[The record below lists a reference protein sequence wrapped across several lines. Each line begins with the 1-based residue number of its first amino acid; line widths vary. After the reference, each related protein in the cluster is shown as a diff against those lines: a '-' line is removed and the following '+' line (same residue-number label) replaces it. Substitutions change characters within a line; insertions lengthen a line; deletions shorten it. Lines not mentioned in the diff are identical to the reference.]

1 MNSIINFVLKNKFAV
16 WLMTI
21 IVTVAG
27 LYAGLNMKQE
37 SIPNIN
43 TPVITVSTTY
53 PGATPDE
60 VSDKVTDP
68 IEKSIQNLNGVN
80 VVTSNSFENASSIQ
94 IEYDYNKDMDEAKK
108 EIEDAISNINFPEN
122 AEKPKIARFSINAI
136 PILALSVSGDKES
149 LQDLTQKVENDLIP
163 SLQGL
168 DGVSSVEASGQQI
181 KEVEFSFKQKKLK
194 EYGLDEETVQN
205 MIKGSDVNVPLGLYT
220 FGNKQKSVVVD
231 GNILSVKDLKNMRI
245 PVTPSA
251 SGGAGSAGAGA
262 PSSGSGNAG
271 AQGADQQAGSASQQQ
286 AAAQQQTGAGAAS
299 GQSVEL
305 PTIKLSEIAD
315 IKVVKDAESISR
327 TNGKDSIGLQ
337 IVKGSDA
344 NTVSVAEAVTKE
356 LETFKKDNKGIKV
369 STTYDQAEPIKES
382 VSTMLN
388 KAIIGAIFA
397 IIIIMLFLRDI
408 KSTLISVISIPLS
421 LLIAVLLLNQLDIT
435 LNIMTLGAMT
445 VAIGRVV
452 DDSIVVIENIYRRM
466 ALKDE
471 PLKGKAL
478 VREATKEMFIP
489 IMSSTIVT
497 IAVFLPLALVGGM
510 IGELFIPFA
519 LTIVFALMASL
530 LVAITIVPMM
540 AHSLFKK
547 NLYGKA
553 KKVKEHKPSKLAS
566 GYRRVLNWTLN
577 HKWITSGIAIL
588 MLVGSLFLAPLVGV
602 SFLPQEAEK
611 TAMVTYTPEPGQTRE
626 QAIAET
632 KKAEDYLMKRDHVNT
647 VQYSLGSSNALTA
660 SVGGN
665 SNGALFFVQYDE
677 DTPNFDKEK
686 DRVVK
691 ALQDKTSK
699 GEWKSQDFSSA
710 GASNTVTYYV
720 YGDKASDIEGTV
732 KDVEN
737 ILKDENNL
745 KNVSTSLSEK
755 YDEYTFNAD
764 QEKLAKLGL
773 TASQIAQAIAPQSN
787 ETTLTKVTEDGKELD
802 VKLQTEKDEYKSK
815 KDLENKKIT
824 TPTGQQVRIG
834 DVVKVKDGTTANTVT
849 KRDGKIYA
857 EVSGDMTT
865 DDVSS
870 VTQDVQKKVD
880 KLDLKSGVTIDTGGV
895 SADIEESFTQLGLAM
910 LAAIAIVYLVLVITF
925 GGGLAP
931 FAILFSLPFTI
942 IGALVGLFVAKETIS
957 LNAMIGLLMLIG
969 IVVTNAIVLIDR
981 VIHKEKEGLSTREAL
996 LEAGTTRLR
1005 PILMTAL
1012 ATIGALLPLAL
1023 GFEGGS
1029 QIVSKGLGVTV
1040 IGGLTSST
1048 LLTLVI
1054 VPIVYE
1060 ILSKFR
1066 RKKKYA
1072 EEE

>member
-43 TPVITVSTTY
+43 TPVITISTTY
-53 PGATPDE
+53 LGATPDE

-94 IEYDYNKDMDEAKK
+94 VEYDYNKDMDEAKK

-122 AEKPKIARFSINAI
+122 AEKPKIARFSIDAV

-149 LQDLTQKVENDLIP
+149 LEELTKKVEDDLVP
-163 SLQGL
+163 SLEGL

-231 GNILSVKDLKNMRI
+231 GHILSVKDLKNMRI
-245 PVTPSA
+245 PITPSA
-251 SGGAGSAGAGA
+251 SGSAGSAGAS
-262 PSSGSGNAG
+262 SSGSGNAG
-271 AQGADQQAGSASQQQ
+271 AQGAEQQAGSASQQQ
-286 AAAQQQTGAGAAS
+286 TGGGSAS
-299 GQSVEL
+299 SQSVEL
-305 PTIKLSEIAD
+305 PTIKLSDIAD

-344 NTVSVAEAVTKE
+344 NTVSVAEEVTKE
-356 LETFKKDNKGIKV
+356 LEKFKKDNKGIKV

-397 IIIIMLFLRDI
+397 IIIILLFLRDI

-421 LLIAVLLLNQLDIT
+421 LLIAVLILNQLDIT

-519 LTIVFALMASL
+519 LTIVFALLASL
-530 LVAITIVPMM
+530 LVAITIVPML

-553 KKVKEHKPSKLAS
+553 KKVKEHKPSKLAG

-611 TAMVTYTPEPGQTRE
+611 TAIVTYTPEPGQTRE
-626 QAIAET
+626 QAIDET
-632 KKAEDYLMKRDHVNT
+632 KKAEEYLMKRDHVNT

-665 SNGALFFVQYDE
+665 SNGALFFVQYDD

-686 DRVVK
+686 DRMVK
-691 ALQDKTSK
+691 ALQDKASK
-699 GEWKSQDFSSA
+699 GDWKSQDFSSA

-737 ILKDENNL
+737 ILKDEKNL

-773 TASQIAQAIAPQSN
+773 TASQIAQAIAPQNS

-802 VKLQTEKDEYKSK
+802 VKLQMEKDEYKSK

-824 TPTGQQVRIG
+824 TPTGQEVRIG
-834 DVVKVKDGTTANTVT
+834 DVVDVKDSTTANTVT

-865 DDVSS
+865 DNVTS

-880 KLDLKSGVTIDTGGV
+880 KLDLKTGITIDTGGV
-895 SADIEESFTQLGLAM
+895 SADIQESFTQLGLAM

-942 IGALVGLFVAKETIS
+942 IGALVGLFIAKETIS

-981 VIHKEKEGLSTREAL
+981 VIHKEQEGLSTREAL

>member
-60 VSDKVTDP
+60 VSDKVTNP

-136 PILALSVSGDKES
+136 PILAISVSGDKES
-149 LQDLTQKVENDLIP
+149 LEDLTQKVENDLVP
-163 SLQGL
+163 SIEGL

-251 SGGAGSAGAGA
+251 SGGAGSTGAGA
-262 PSSGSGNAG
+262 PSSGAENPG
-271 AQGADQQAGSASQQQ
+271 AQGEEQQAGNASQQQ
-286 AAAQQQTGAGAAS
+286 TAAQQQPGGGAAS
-299 GQSVEL
+299 AQSVEL
-305 PTIKLSEIAD
+305 PTIKLSDIAD
-315 IKVVKDAESISR
+315 IKVVKEAESISR

-344 NTVSVAEAVTKE
+344 NTVSVAEEVTKE
-356 LETFKKDNKGIKV
+356 LEKFKKDNKGIKV

-519 LTIVFALMASL
+519 LTIVFALLASL

-547 NLYGKA
+547 NLYGTA
-553 KKVKEHKPSKLAS
+553 KKVKEHKPSKLAG

-602 SFLPQEAEK
+602 SFLPQQAEK

-626 QAIAET
+626 QAIDET
-632 KKAEDYLMKRDHVNT
+632 KKAEEYLIKRDHVNT
-647 VQYSLGSSNALTA
+647 VQYSLGSSNPMTA

-665 SNGALFFVQYDE
+665 SNGALFFVQYDD

-686 DRVVK
+686 DKVTK

-720 YGDKASDIEGTV
+720 YGDKVSDIEGTV

-737 ILKDENNL
+737 ILKDEKNL

-773 TASQIAQAIAPQSN
+773 TASQIAQAIAPQNS

-802 VKLQTEKDEYKSK
+802 VKLQTKKDEYKSK

-824 TPTGQQVRIG
+824 TPTGQEVRIG

-865 DDVSS
+865 DNVSS

-880 KLDLKSGVTIDTGGV
+880 KLDVKSGVTIDTGGV
-895 SADIEESFTQLGLAM
+895 SADIQESFTQLGLAM

-931 FAILFSLPFTI
+931 FAILFSLPFTV
-942 IGALVGLFVAKETIS
+942 IGALVGLFIAKETIS

-969 IVVTNAIVLIDR
+969 IVVTNAIVFIDR
-981 VIHKEKEGLSTREAL
+981 VIHKENEGLSTREAL

>member
-68 IEKSIQNLNGVN
+68 IEKSIQNLNGVK

-94 IEYDYNKDMDEAKK
+94 VEYDYNKDMDEAKK
-108 EIEDAISNINFPEN
+108 EIEDAITNINFPEN
-122 AEKPKIARFSINAI
+122 AEKPKIARFSINAV

-149 LQDLTQKVENDLIP
+149 LEELTKKVEGDLVP
-163 SLQGL
+163 SLEGL

-245 PVTPSA
+245 PVTPGA
-251 SGGAGSAGAGA
+251 SGGAGSAGA
-262 PSSGSGNAG
+262 PSNGSGNAG
-271 AQGADQQAGSASQQQ
+271 AQSAEQQAGSASQQQ
-286 AAAQQQTGAGAAS
+286 AAAQQQTGGGSAS
-299 GQSVEL
+299 SQSVEL

-344 NTVSVAEAVTKE
+344 NTVSVAEEVTKE
-356 LETFKKDNKGIKV
+356 LEKFKKDNKGIKV

-397 IIIIMLFLRDI
+397 IIIILLFLRDI

-421 LLIAVLLLNQLDIT
+421 LLIAVLILNQLDIT

-519 LTIVFALMASL
+519 LTIVFALLASL
-530 LVAITIVPMM
+530 VVAITIVPMM

-547 NLYGKA
+547 NLYGQA
-553 KKVKEHKPSKLAS
+553 KKVKEHKPSKLAG

-626 QAIAET
+626 QAIDET
-632 KKAEDYLMKRDHVNT
+632 KKAEEYLIKRDHVNT

-665 SNGALFFVQYDE
+665 SNGALFFIQYDE

-691 ALQDKTSK
+691 ALQDKASK
-699 GEWKSQDFSSA
+699 GEWKSQNFSSA

-737 ILKDENNL
+737 ILKDEKNL

-773 TASQIAQAIAPQSN
+773 TASQIAQAIAPQNS

-834 DVVKVKDGTTANTVT
+834 DVVKVKDGSTANTVT

-865 DDVSS
+865 DNVSS

-895 SADIEESFTQLGLAM
+895 SADIQESFTQLGLAM

-942 IGALVGLFVAKETIS
+942 IGALAGLFIAKETIS

-981 VIHKEKEGLSTREAL
+981 VIHKEQEGLSTREAL
-996 LEAGTTRLR
+996 LEAGTIRLR

-1060 ILSKFR
+1060 TLSKFR
-1066 RKKKYA
+1066 RKKKFA
-1072 EEE
+1072 DEE

>member
-94 IEYDYNKDMDEAKK
+94 IEYDYKKDMDEAKK

-136 PILALSVSGDKES
+136 PILAISVSGDKES
-149 LQDLTQKVENDLIP
+149 LEDLTQKVEDDLVP
-163 SLQGL
+163 SIEGL

-262 PSSGSGNAG
+262 PSSGAENPG
-271 AQGADQQAGSASQQQ
+271 AQGSEQQAGNASQQQ
-286 AAAQQQTGAGAAS
+286 AAAQQQTGGGAAS
-299 GQSVEL
+299 SQSVEL

-344 NTVSVAEAVTKE
+344 NTVSVAEEVTKE
-356 LETFKKDNKGIKV
+356 LEKFKKDNKGIKV

-471 PLKGKAL
+471 PLKGKTL

-547 NLYGKA
+547 NLYGTA
-553 KKVKEHKPSKLAS
+553 KKVKEHKPSKLAG

-602 SFLPQEAEK
+602 SFLPQEVEK

-626 QAIAET
+626 QAIDET
-632 KKAEDYLMKRDHVNT
+632 KKAEEYLIKRDHVNT
-647 VQYSLGSSNALTA
+647 VQYSLGSSNPMTA

-665 SNGALFFVQYDE
+665 SNGALFFVQYDD

-686 DRVVK
+686 DKVTK

-720 YGDKASDIEGTV
+720 YGDKVSDIEGTV

-737 ILKDENNL
+737 ILKDEKNL

-773 TASQIAQAIAPQSN
+773 TASQIAQAIAPQNS

-802 VKLQTEKDEYKSK
+802 VKLQTEKDEYKSI
-815 KDLENKKIT
+815 KDVENKKIT
-824 TPTGQQVRIG
+824 TPTGQEVRIG

-865 DDVSS
+865 DNVSS

-880 KLDLKSGVTIDTGGV
+880 KLDVKSGVTIDTGGV

-942 IGALVGLFVAKETIS
+942 IGALVGLFLAKETIS

-996 LEAGTTRLR
+996 LEAGTIRLR

>member
-94 IEYDYNKDMDEAKK
+94 VEYDYNKDMDEAKK
-108 EIEDAISNINFPEN
+108 EIEDAVNNINFPEN
-122 AEKPKIARFSINAI
+122 AEKPKIARFSINAV

-149 LQDLTQKVENDLIP
+149 LENLTKKVEGDLVP
-163 SLQGL
+163 SLEGL

-251 SGGAGSAGAGA
+251 SSGAGA
-262 PSSGSGNAG
+262 PSSGAENPG
-271 AQGADQQAGSASQQQ
+271 AQGAEQQAGNASQQQ
-286 AAAQQQTGAGAAS
+286 AAAQQQPSGSAAS

-315 IKVVKDAESISR
+315 IKVVKNAESISR

-356 LETFKKDNKGIKV
+356 LEKFKKDNKGIKV

-421 LLIAVLLLNQLDIT
+421 LLIAVLILNQLDIT

-471 PLKGKAL
+471 PLKGKEL
-478 VREATKEMFIP
+478 VKEATKEMFIP

-547 NLYGKA
+547 NLYGTA
-553 KKVKEHKPSKLAS
+553 KKVKEHKPSKLAG

-626 QAIAET
+626 QAIDET
-632 KKAEDYLMKRDHVNT
+632 KKAEEYLIKRDHVNT

-686 DRVVK
+686 DKVVK

-720 YGDKASDIEGTV
+720 YGDKVSDIEGTV

-737 ILKDENNL
+737 ILKDEKNL
-745 KNVSTSLSEK
+745 KNVSKSLSEK

-773 TASQIAQAIAPQSN
+773 TASQIAQAIAPQNS

-802 VKLQTEKDEYKSK
+802 VNLQTEKDEYKSK

-824 TPTGQQVRIG
+824 TPTGQEVRIG
-834 DVVKVKDGTTANTVT
+834 DVVKVRNGTTANTVT

-942 IGALVGLFVAKETIS
+942 IGALVGLFLAKETIS

-996 LEAGTTRLR
+996 LEAGTIRVR

-1040 IGGLTSST
+1040 IGGLASST

-1060 ILSKFR
+1060 VLSKFK
-1066 RKKKYA
+1066 RKKKYV
-1072 EEE
+1072 EED

>member
-94 IEYDYNKDMDEAKK
+94 VEYDYSKDMDEAKK
-108 EIEDAISNINFPEN
+108 EIEDAINNINFPED

-149 LQDLTQKVENDLIP
+149 LQDLTQKVENDLVP

-262 PSSGSGNAG
+262 PSSGSENAG
-271 AQGADQQAGSASQQQ
+271 AQGAEQQAQQQ
-286 AAAQQQTGAGAAS
+286 AAAQQQTGAAS
-299 GQSVEL
+299 SQSVEL

-344 NTVSVAEAVTKE
+344 NTVSVAEEVTKE
-356 LETFKKDNKGIKV
+356 LEKFKKDNKGIKV

-397 IIIIMLFLRDI
+397 IIIILLFLRDI

-421 LLIAVLLLNQLDIT
+421 LLIAVLILNQLDIT

-519 LTIVFALMASL
+519 LTIVFALLASL

-540 AHSLFKK
+540 AHTLFKK
-547 NLYGKA
+547 NLYGTA
-553 KKVKEHKPSKLAS
+553 KKVKEHKPSKLA
-566 GYRRVLNWTLN
+566 GVYRRVLNWTLN

-611 TAMVTYTPEPGQTRE
+611 TAMVTYTPDPGQTRE
-626 QAIAET
+626 QAIDET
-632 KKAEDYLMKRDHVNT
+632 KKAEEYLMKRDHVNT

-691 ALQDKTSK
+691 ALQDKVSK

-737 ILKDENNL
+737 ILKDEKNL
-745 KNVSTSLSEK
+745 KNVSTSLAEK

-773 TASQIAQAIAPQSN
+773 TASQIAQAIAPQNS

-824 TPTGQQVRIG
+824 TPTGQEVRIG

-880 KLDLKSGVTIDTGGV
+880 KLDVKSGVTIDTGGV
-895 SADIEESFTQLGLAM
+895 SADIQESFTQLGLAM
-910 LAAIAIVYLVLVITF
+910 LAAIAIVYLILVITF

-931 FAILFSLPFTI
+931 FAILFSLPFTV
-942 IGALVGLFVAKETIS
+942 IGALAGLFIAKETIS

-981 VIHKEKEGLSTREAL
+981 VIKKEQEGLSTREAL
-996 LEAGTTRLR
+996 LEAGATRLR

-1048 LLTLVI
+1048 LLTLVM

-1060 ILSKFR
+1060 MLSKFR

>member
-94 IEYDYNKDMDEAKK
+94 VEYDYNKDMDEAKK
-108 EIEDAISNINFPEN
+108 EIEDAVNNINFPEN
-122 AEKPKIARFSINAI
+122 AEKPKIARFSINAV

-149 LQDLTQKVENDLIP
+149 LENLTKKVEDDLVP
-163 SLQGL
+163 SLEGL

-251 SGGAGSAGAGA
+251 SSGAGA
-262 PSSGSGNAG
+262 PSSGAENPG
-271 AQGADQQAGSASQQQ
+271 AQGAEQQAGNASQQQ
-286 AAAQQQTGAGAAS
+286 AAAQQQPSGSAAS

-315 IKVVKDAESISR
+315 IKVVKNAESISR

-356 LETFKKDNKGIKV
+356 LEKFKKDNKGIKV

-421 LLIAVLLLNQLDIT
+421 LLIAVLILNQLDIT

-471 PLKGKAL
+471 PLKGKEL
-478 VREATKEMFIP
+478 VKEATKEMFIP

-547 NLYGKA
+547 NLYGTA
-553 KKVKEHKPSKLAS
+553 KKVKEHKPSKLAG

-577 HKWITSGIAIL
+577 HKWITSGIAIF

-626 QAIAET
+626 QAIDET
-632 KKAEDYLMKRDHVNT
+632 KKAEEYLIKRDHVNT

-686 DRVVK
+686 DKVVK

-720 YGDKASDIEGTV
+720 YGDKVSDIEGTV

-737 ILKDENNL
+737 ILKDEKNL

-773 TASQIAQAIAPQSN
+773 TASQIAQAIAPQNS

-802 VKLQTEKDEYKSK
+802 VNLQTEKDEYKSK

-824 TPTGQQVRIG
+824 TPTGQEVRIG
-834 DVVKVKDGTTANTVT
+834 DVVKVRNGTTANTVT

-942 IGALVGLFVAKETIS
+942 IGALVGLFLAKETIS

-996 LEAGTTRLR
+996 LEAGTIRVR

-1040 IGGLTSST
+1040 IGGLASST

-1060 ILSKFR
+1060 VLSKFK
-1066 RKKKYA
+1066 RKKKYV
-1072 EEE
+1072 EED

>member
-68 IEKSIQNLNGVN
+68 IEKSIQNLNGIK

-122 AEKPKIARFSINAI
+122 AEQPKIARFSINAI

-149 LQDLTQKVENDLIP
+149 LEDLTQKVEDDLVP
-163 SLQGL
+163 SLEGL

-220 FGNKQKSVVVD
+220 FGSKQKSVVVD

-245 PVTPSA
+245 PVTSSA
-251 SGGAGSAGAGA
+251 TAGDG
-262 PSSGSGNAG
+262 SSSSSSGNADT
-271 AQGADQQAGSASQQQ
+271 QGAEQQAGSASQQQ
-286 AAAQQQTGAGAAS
+286 TGLGAAS
-299 GQSVEL
+299 SQSVEL

-315 IKVVKDAESISR
+315 IKVVKEAESISR

-344 NTVSVAEAVTKE
+344 NTVSVAEEVTKE
-356 LETFKKDNKGIKV
+356 LEKFKKDNKGIKV

-397 IIIIMLFLRDI
+397 IIIILLFLRDI

-466 ALKDE
+466 ALKNE

-519 LTIVFALMASL
+519 LTIVFALLASL

-553 KKVKEHKPSKLAS
+553 KKVKEHKPSRLAG
-566 GYRRVLNWTLN
+566 GYRRILNWTLN

-626 QAIAET
+626 QAIDET
-632 KKAEDYLMKRDHVNT
+632 KKAEEYLMKRDHVNT

-665 SNGALFFVQYDE
+665 SNGALFFVQYDD

-720 YGDKASDIEGTV
+720 YGDKVSDIEGTV

-737 ILKDENNL
+737 ILKDEKNL

-773 TASQIAQAIAPQSN
+773 TASQIAQAIAPQSS

-824 TPTGQQVRIG
+824 TPTGQEVRIG
-834 DVVKVKDGTTANTVT
+834 DVVEVKDGTTANTVT

-865 DDVSS
+865 DDVSK

-880 KLDLKSGVTIDTGGV
+880 KLDLKSDVTIDTGGV
-895 SADIEESFTQLGLAM
+895 SADIQESFTQLGLAM

-981 VIHKEKEGLSTREAL
+981 VIHKEQEGLSTREAL

>member
-80 VVTSNSFENASSIQ
+80 MVTSNSFENASSIQ
-94 IEYDYNKDMDEAKK
+94 VEYDYNKDMDEAKK
-108 EIEDAISNINFPEN
+108 EIEDAVNNINFPEN
-122 AEKPKIARFSINAI
+122 AEKPKIARFSINAV

-149 LQDLTQKVENDLIP
+149 LENLTKKVEDDLVP
-163 SLQGL
+163 SLEGL

-245 PVTPSA
+245 PVTPGA

-262 PSSGSGNAG
+262 PSNGSGNAG
-271 AQGADQQAGSASQQQ
+271 AQGAEQQAGASQQQ
-286 AAAQQQTGAGAAS
+286 VAQQQTGGGSAS
-299 GQSVEL
+299 SQSVEL

-356 LETFKKDNKGIKV
+356 LEKFKKDNKGIKV

-421 LLIAVLLLNQLDIT
+421 LLIAVLILNQLDIT

-471 PLKGKAL
+471 PLKGKEL
-478 VREATKEMFIP
+478 VKEATKEMFIP

-547 NLYGKA
+547 NLYGTA

-566 GYRRVLNWTLN
+566 GYRRVLNWALN

-626 QAIAET
+626 QAIDET
-632 KKAEDYLMKRDHVNT
+632 KKAEEYLIKRDHVNT

-691 ALQDKTSK
+691 ALQDKVSK

-732 KDVEN
+732 KEVEN
-737 ILKDENNL
+737 ILKDEKNL

-773 TASQIAQAIAPQSN
+773 TASQIAQAIAPQNS

-802 VKLQTEKDEYKSK
+802 VNLQTEKDEYKSK

-824 TPTGQQVRIG
+824 TPTGQEVRIG
-834 DVVKVKDGTTANTVT
+834 DVVKVKDGSTANTVT

-942 IGALVGLFVAKETIS
+942 IGALVGLFLAKETIS

-996 LEAGTTRLR
+996 LEAGTIRVR

-1040 IGGLTSST
+1040 IGGLASST

-1060 ILSKFR
+1060 VLSKFK
-1066 RKKKYA
+1066 RKKKYV
-1072 EEE
+1072 EED

>member
-94 IEYDYNKDMDEAKK
+94 VEYDYNKDMDEAKK
-108 EIEDAISNINFPEN
+108 EIEDAVNNINFPEN
-122 AEKPKIARFSINAI
+122 AEKPKIARFSINAV

-149 LQDLTQKVENDLIP
+149 LENLTKKVEGDLVP
-163 SLQGL
+163 SLEGL

-251 SGGAGSAGAGA
+251 SSGAGA
-262 PSSGSGNAG
+262 PSSGAENPG
-271 AQGADQQAGSASQQQ
+271 AQGAEQQAGNASQQQ
-286 AAAQQQTGAGAAS
+286 AAAQQQPSGSAAS

-315 IKVVKDAESISR
+315 IKVVKNAESISR

-356 LETFKKDNKGIKV
+356 LEKFKKDNKGIKV

-421 LLIAVLLLNQLDIT
+421 LLIAVLILNQLDIT

-471 PLKGKAL
+471 PLKGKEL
-478 VREATKEMFIP
+478 VKEATKEMFIP

-547 NLYGKA
+547 NLYGTA

-566 GYRRVLNWTLN
+566 GYRRVLNWALN

-626 QAIAET
+626 QAIDET
-632 KKAEDYLMKRDHVNT
+632 KKAEEYLIKRDHVNT

-691 ALQDKTSK
+691 ALQDKVSK

-732 KDVEN
+732 KEVEN
-737 ILKDENNL
+737 ILKDEKNL

-755 YDEYTFNAD
+755 YDEYTFNED

-773 TASQIAQAIAPQSN
+773 TASQIAQAIAPQNS

-802 VKLQTEKDEYKSK
+802 VNLQTEKDEYKSK

-824 TPTGQQVRIG
+824 TPTGQEVRIG
-834 DVVKVKDGTTANTVT
+834 DVVKVKDGSTANTVT

-942 IGALVGLFVAKETIS
+942 IGALVGLFLAKETIS

-996 LEAGTTRLR
+996 LEAGTIRVR

-1040 IGGLTSST
+1040 IGGLASST

-1060 ILSKFR
+1060 VLSKFK
-1066 RKKKYA
+1066 RKKKYV
-1072 EEE
+1072 EED

>member
-94 IEYDYNKDMDEAKK
+94 VEYDYNKDMDEAKK
-108 EIEDAISNINFPEN
+108 EIEDAVNNINFPEN
-122 AEKPKIARFSINAI
+122 AEKPKIARFSINAV

-149 LQDLTQKVENDLIP
+149 LENLTKKVEGDLVP
-163 SLQGL
+163 SLEGL

-251 SGGAGSAGAGA
+251 SSGAGA
-262 PSSGSGNAG
+262 PSSGAENPG
-271 AQGADQQAGSASQQQ
+271 AQGAEQQAGNASQQQ
-286 AAAQQQTGAGAAS
+286 AAAQQKPSGSAAS
-299 GQSVEL
+299 DQSVEL

-315 IKVVKDAESISR
+315 IKVVKNAESISR

-356 LETFKKDNKGIKV
+356 LEKFKKDNKGIKV

-421 LLIAVLLLNQLDIT
+421 LLIAVLILNQLDIT

-471 PLKGKAL
+471 PLKGKEL
-478 VREATKEMFIP
+478 VKEATKEMFIP

-547 NLYGKA
+547 NLYGTA
-553 KKVKEHKPSKLAS
+553 KKVKEHKPSKLAG

-626 QAIAET
+626 QAIDET
-632 KKAEDYLMKRDHVNT
+632 KKAEEYLIKRDHVNT

-686 DRVVK
+686 DKVVK

-720 YGDKASDIEGTV
+720 YGDKVSDIEGTV

-737 ILKDENNL
+737 ILKDEKNL

-773 TASQIAQAIAPQSN
+773 TASQIAQAIAPQNS

-802 VKLQTEKDEYKSK
+802 VNLQTEKDEYKSK

-824 TPTGQQVRIG
+824 TPTGQEVRIG
-834 DVVKVKDGTTANTVT
+834 DVVKVRNGTTANTVT

-942 IGALVGLFVAKETIS
+942 IGALVGLFLAKETIS

-996 LEAGTTRLR
+996 LEAGTIRVR

-1040 IGGLTSST
+1040 IGGLASST

-1060 ILSKFR
+1060 VLSKFK
-1066 RKKKYA
+1066 RKKKYV
-1072 EEE
+1072 EED

>member
-27 LYAGLNMKQE
+27 LYAGLSMKQE

-108 EIEDAISNINFPEN
+108 EIEDAISNIDFPEN

-149 LQDLTQKVENDLIP
+149 LQDLTQKVENDLVP

-168 DGVSSVEASGQQI
+168 DGVSSVETSGQQI

-251 SGGAGSAGAGA
+251 GGGAGSAGAGA
-262 PSSGSGNAG
+262 PSSSAG
-271 AQGADQQAGSASQQQ
+271 AQGAEQQAGSASQQQ
-286 AAAQQQTGAGAAS
+286 AAAEQQTGAAS
-299 GQSVEL
+299 SQSVEL

-337 IVKGSDA
+337 IVKGSEA
-344 NTVSVAEAVTKE
+344 NTVSVAEEVTKE
-356 LETFKKDNKGIKV
+356 LEKFKKDNKGIKV

-519 LTIVFALMASL
+519 LTIVFALLASL

-540 AHSLFKK
+540 AHTLFKK
-547 NLYGKA
+547 NLYGTA
-553 KKVKEHKPSKLAS
+553 KKVKEHKPSKLAG

-626 QAIAET
+626 QAIDET
-632 KKAEDYLMKRDHVNT
+632 KKAEEYLMKRDHVKT
-647 VQYSLGSSNALTA
+647 VQYSLGSSNAMTA

-665 SNGALFFVQYDE
+665 SNGALFFVQYDD

-691 ALQDKTSK
+691 ALQDKASK
-699 GEWKSQDFSSA
+699 GEWKSQNFSSA
-710 GASNTVTYYV
+710 GANNTVTYYV

-737 ILKDENNL
+737 ILKDEKNL

-773 TASQIAQAIAPQSN
+773 TASQIAQAIAPQNS

-824 TPTGQQVRIG
+824 TPTGQEVRIG

-865 DDVSS
+865 DNVSS

-942 IGALVGLFVAKETIS
+942 IGALLGLFIAKETIS

-1040 IGGLTSST
+1040 IGGITSST

-1060 ILSKFR
+1060 MLSKFR

>member
-94 IEYDYNKDMDEAKK
+94 VEYDYNKDMDEAKK
-108 EIEDAISNINFPEN
+108 EIEDAVNNINFPEN
-122 AEKPKIARFSINAI
+122 AEKPKIARFSINAV

-149 LQDLTQKVENDLIP
+149 LENLTKKVEDDLVP
-163 SLQGL
+163 SLEGL

-245 PVTPSA
+245 PVTPGA

-262 PSSGSGNAG
+262 PSNGSGNAG
-271 AQGADQQAGSASQQQ
+271 AQGAEQQAGASQQQ
-286 AAAQQQTGAGAAS
+286 AVAQQQTGGGSAS
-299 GQSVEL
+299 SQSVEL
-305 PTIKLSEIAD
+305 PTIKLSEITD

-356 LETFKKDNKGIKV
+356 LEKFKKDNKGIKV

-421 LLIAVLLLNQLDIT
+421 LLIAVLILNQLDIT

-471 PLKGKAL
+471 PLKGKEL
-478 VREATKEMFIP
+478 VKEATKEMFIP

-547 NLYGKA
+547 NLYGTA

-566 GYRRVLNWTLN
+566 GYRRVLNWALN

-626 QAIAET
+626 QAIDET
-632 KKAEDYLMKRDHVNT
+632 KKAEEYLIKRDHVNT

-691 ALQDKTSK
+691 ALQDKVSK

-732 KDVEN
+732 KEVEN
-737 ILKDENNL
+737 ILKDEKNL

-773 TASQIAQAIAPQSN
+773 TASQIAQAIAPQNS

-802 VKLQTEKDEYKSK
+802 VNLQTEKDEYKSK

-824 TPTGQQVRIG
+824 TPTGQEVRIG
-834 DVVKVKDGTTANTVT
+834 DVVKVKDGSTANTVT

-942 IGALVGLFVAKETIS
+942 IGALVGLFLAKETIS

-996 LEAGTTRLR
+996 LEAGTIRVR

-1040 IGGLTSST
+1040 IGGLASST

-1060 ILSKFR
+1060 VLSKFK
-1066 RKKKYA
+1066 RKKKYV
-1072 EEE
+1072 EED

>member
-136 PILALSVSGDKES
+136 PILAHNETKKKES

-286 AAAQQQTGAGAAS
+286 AAAAQQQTGAAS

-344 NTVSVAEAVTKE
+344 NTVSVAEALTKE
-356 LETFKKDNKGIKV
+356 IETFKKDNKGIKV

-452 DDSIVVIENIYRRM
+452 D
-466 ALKDE
+466 
-471 PLKGKAL
+471 
-478 VREATKEMFIP
+478 
-489 IMSSTIVT
+489 
-497 IAVFLPLALVGGM
+497 
-510 IGELFIPFA
+510 
-519 LTIVFALMASL
+519 
-530 LVAITIVPMM
+530 
-540 AHSLFKK
+540 
-547 NLYGKA
+547 
-553 KKVKEHKPSKLAS
+553 
-566 GYRRVLNWTLN
+566 
-577 HKWITSGIAIL
+577 
-588 MLVGSLFLAPLVGV
+588 
-602 SFLPQEAEK
+602 
-611 TAMVTYTPEPGQTRE
+611 
-626 QAIAET
+626 
-632 KKAEDYLMKRDHVNT
+632 
-647 VQYSLGSSNALTA
+647 
-660 SVGGN
+660 
-665 SNGALFFVQYDE
+665 
-677 DTPNFDKEK
+677 
-686 DRVVK
+686 
-691 ALQDKTSK
+691 
-699 GEWKSQDFSSA
+699 
-710 GASNTVTYYV
+710 
-720 YGDKASDIEGTV
+720 
-732 KDVEN
+732 
-737 ILKDENNL
+737 
-745 KNVSTSLSEK
+745 
-755 YDEYTFNAD
+755 
-764 QEKLAKLGL
+764 
-773 TASQIAQAIAPQSN
+773 
-787 ETTLTKVTEDGKELD
+787 
-802 VKLQTEKDEYKSK
+802 
-815 KDLENKKIT
+815 
-824 TPTGQQVRIG
+824 
-834 DVVKVKDGTTANTVT
+834 
-849 KRDGKIYA
+849 
-857 EVSGDMTT
+857 
-865 DDVSS
+865 
-870 VTQDVQKKVD
+870 
-880 KLDLKSGVTIDTGGV
+880 
-895 SADIEESFTQLGLAM
+895 ES
-910 LAAIAIVYLVLVITF
+910 
-925 GGGLAP
+925 
-931 FAILFSLPFTI
+931 
-942 IGALVGLFVAKETIS
+942 
-957 LNAMIGLLMLIG
+957 
-969 IVVTNAIVLIDR
+969 
-981 VIHKEKEGLSTREAL
+981 
-996 LEAGTTRLR
+996 
-1005 PILMTAL
+1005 
-1012 ATIGALLPLAL
+1012 
-1023 GFEGGS
+1023 
-1029 QIVSKGLGVTV
+1029 
-1040 IGGLTSST
+1040 
-1048 LLTLVI
+1048 
-1054 VPIVYE
+1054 
-1060 ILSKFR
+1060 
-1066 RKKKYA
+1066 
-1072 EEE
+1072 

>member
-94 IEYDYNKDMDEAKK
+94 VEYDYNKDMDEAKK
-108 EIEDAISNINFPEN
+108 EIEDAVNNINFPEN
-122 AEKPKIARFSINAI
+122 AEKPKIARFSINAV

-149 LQDLTQKVENDLIP
+149 LENLTKKVEDDLVP
-163 SLQGL
+163 SLEGL

-245 PVTPSA
+245 PVIPGA

-262 PSSGSGNAG
+262 PSNGSGNAG
-271 AQGADQQAGSASQQQ
+271 AQGAEQQAGASQQQ
-286 AAAQQQTGAGAAS
+286 AVAQQQTGGGSAS
-299 GQSVEL
+299 SQSVEL

-356 LETFKKDNKGIKV
+356 LEKFKKDNKGIKV

-421 LLIAVLLLNQLDIT
+421 LLIAVLILNQLDIT

-471 PLKGKAL
+471 PLKGKEL
-478 VREATKEMFIP
+478 VKEATKEMFIP

-547 NLYGKA
+547 NLYGTA

-566 GYRRVLNWTLN
+566 GYRRVLNWALN

-626 QAIAET
+626 QAIDET
-632 KKAEDYLMKRDHVNT
+632 KKAEEYLIKRDHVNT

-691 ALQDKTSK
+691 ALQDKVSK

-732 KDVEN
+732 KEVEN
-737 ILKDENNL
+737 ILKDEKNL

-773 TASQIAQAIAPQSN
+773 TASQIAQAIAPQNS

-802 VKLQTEKDEYKSK
+802 VNLQTEKDEYKSK

-824 TPTGQQVRIG
+824 TPTGQEVRIG
-834 DVVKVKDGTTANTVT
+834 DVVKVKDGSTANTVT

-942 IGALVGLFVAKETIS
+942 IGALVGLFLAKETIS

-996 LEAGTTRLR
+996 LEAGTIRVR

-1040 IGGLTSST
+1040 IGGLASST

-1060 ILSKFR
+1060 VLSKFK
-1066 RKKKYA
+1066 RKKKYV
-1072 EEE
+1072 EED

>member
-1 MNSIINFVLKNKFAV
+1 
-16 WLMTI
+16 
-21 IVTVAG
+21 
-27 LYAGLNMKQE
+27 
-37 SIPNIN
+37 
-43 TPVITVSTTY
+43 
-53 PGATPDE
+53 
-60 VSDKVTDP
+60 
-68 IEKSIQNLNGVN
+68 
-80 VVTSNSFENASSIQ
+80 
-94 IEYDYNKDMDEAKK
+94 
-108 EIEDAISNINFPEN
+108 
-122 AEKPKIARFSINAI
+122 
-136 PILALSVSGDKES
+136 
-149 LQDLTQKVENDLIP
+149 
-163 SLQGL
+163 
-168 DGVSSVEASGQQI
+168 
-181 KEVEFSFKQKKLK
+181 
-194 EYGLDEETVQN
+194 
-205 MIKGSDVNVPLGLYT
+205 
-220 FGNKQKSVVVD
+220 
-231 GNILSVKDLKNMRI
+231 
-245 PVTPSA
+245 
-251 SGGAGSAGAGA
+251 
-262 PSSGSGNAG
+262 
-271 AQGADQQAGSASQQQ
+271 
-286 AAAQQQTGAGAAS
+286 
-299 GQSVEL
+299 
-305 PTIKLSEIAD
+305 
-315 IKVVKDAESISR
+315 
-327 TNGKDSIGLQ
+327 
-337 IVKGSDA
+337 
-344 NTVSVAEAVTKE
+344 
-356 LETFKKDNKGIKV
+356 
-369 STTYDQAEPIKES
+369 
-382 VSTMLN
+382 
-388 KAIIGAIFA
+388 
-397 IIIIMLFLRDI
+397 
-408 KSTLISVISIPLS
+408 
-421 LLIAVLLLNQLDIT
+421 
-435 LNIMTLGAMT
+435 
-445 VAIGRVV
+445 
-452 DDSIVVIENIYRRM
+452 
-466 ALKDE
+466 
-471 PLKGKAL
+471 
-478 VREATKEMFIP
+478 
-489 IMSSTIVT
+489 
-497 IAVFLPLALVGGM
+497 
-510 IGELFIPFA
+510 
-519 LTIVFALMASL
+519 
-530 LVAITIVPMM
+530 
-540 AHSLFKK
+540 
-547 NLYGKA
+547 
-553 KKVKEHKPSKLAS
+553 
-566 GYRRVLNWTLN
+566 
-577 HKWITSGIAIL
+577 

-602 SFLPQEAEK
+602 SFLPQQAEK

-626 QAIAET
+626 QAIDET
-632 KKAEDYLMKRDHVNT
+632 KKAEEYLIKRDHVNT
-647 VQYSLGSSNALTA
+647 VQYSLGSSNPMTA

-665 SNGALFFVQYDE
+665 SNGALFFVQYDD

-686 DRVVK
+686 DKVTK

-720 YGDKASDIEGTV
+720 YGDKVSDIEGTV

-737 ILKDENNL
+737 ILKDEKNL

-773 TASQIAQAIAPQSN
+773 TASQIAQAIAPQNS

-824 TPTGQQVRIG
+824 TPTGQEVRIG

-865 DDVSS
+865 DNVSS

-880 KLDLKSGVTIDTGGV
+880 KLDVKSGVTIDTGGV

-931 FAILFSLPFTI
+931 FAILFSLPFTV
-942 IGALVGLFVAKETIS
+942 IGALVGLFIAKETIS

-969 IVVTNAIVLIDR
+969 IVVTNAIVFIDR
-981 VIHKEKEGLSTREAL
+981 VIHKENEGLSTREAL

>member
-68 IEKSIQNLNGVN
+68 IEKSIQNLNGVS

-94 IEYDYNKDMDEAKK
+94 IEYDYSKDMDEAKK
-108 EIEDAISNINFPEN
+108 EIEDAISNIDFPEN

-149 LQDLTQKVENDLIP
+149 LQDLTQKVENDLVP

-181 KEVEFSFKQKKLK
+181 KEVEFSFKEKKLK

-251 SGGAGSAGAGA
+251 GGGAGSAGAGA
-262 PSSGSGNAG
+262 PSSSAG
-271 AQGADQQAGSASQQQ
+271 AQGAEQQAGSASQQQ
-286 AAAQQQTGAGAAS
+286 AAAQQQTGAAS
-299 GQSVEL
+299 SQSVEL

-315 IKVVKDAESISR
+315 IKVVKEAESISR

-344 NTVSVAEAVTKE
+344 NTVSVAEEVTKE
-356 LETFKKDNKGIKV
+356 LEKFKKDNKGIKV

-397 IIIIMLFLRDI
+397 IIIILLFLRDI

-519 LTIVFALMASL
+519 LTIVFALLASL

-540 AHSLFKK
+540 AHTLFKK
-547 NLYGKA
+547 NLYGTA
-553 KKVKEHKPSKLAS
+553 KKVKEHKPSKLAG

-626 QAIAET
+626 QAIDET
-632 KKAEDYLMKRDHVNT
+632 KKAEEYLMKRDHVNT
-647 VQYSLGSSNALTA
+647 VQYSLGSSNAMTA

-691 ALQDKTSK
+691 ALQDKASK

-710 GASNTVTYYV
+710 GARNTVTYYV

-737 ILKDENNL
+737 ILKDEKNL

-773 TASQIAQAIAPQSN
+773 TASQIAQAIAPQNS

-824 TPTGQQVRIG
+824 TPTGQEVRIG

-895 SADIEESFTQLGLAM
+895 SADIQESFTQLGLAM

-931 FAILFSLPFTI
+931 FAILFSLPFTV
-942 IGALVGLFVAKETIS
+942 IGALAGLFIAKETIS

-981 VIHKEKEGLSTREAL
+981 VIHKEQEGLSTREAL

-1060 ILSKFR
+1060 MLSKFR

>member
-27 LYAGLNMKQE
+27 LYAGLSMKQE

-108 EIEDAISNINFPEN
+108 EIEDAISNIDFPEN

-149 LQDLTQKVENDLIP
+149 LQDLTQKVENDLVP

-168 DGVSSVEASGQQI
+168 DGVSSVETSGQQI

-194 EYGLDEETVQN
+194 EYGLDEDTVQN

-251 SGGAGSAGAGA
+251 GGGAGSAGAGA
-262 PSSGSGNAG
+262 PSSSAG
-271 AQGADQQAGSASQQQ
+271 AQGAEQQAGSASQQQ
-286 AAAQQQTGAGAAS
+286 AAAQQQTGAAS
-299 GQSVEL
+299 SQFVEL

-337 IVKGSDA
+337 IVKGSEA
-344 NTVSVAEAVTKE
+344 NTVSVAEEVTKE
-356 LETFKKDNKGIKV
+356 LEKFKKDNKGIKV

-519 LTIVFALMASL
+519 LTIVFALLASL

-540 AHSLFKK
+540 AHTLFKK
-547 NLYGKA
+547 NLYGTA
-553 KKVKEHKPSKLAS
+553 KKVKEHKPSKLAG

-626 QAIAET
+626 QAIDET
-632 KKAEDYLMKRDHVNT
+632 KKAEEYLMKRDHVKT
-647 VQYSLGSSNALTA
+647 VQYSLGSSNAMTA

-665 SNGALFFVQYDE
+665 SNGALFFVKYDE
-677 DTPNFDKEK
+677 NTPNFDKEK

-691 ALQDKTSK
+691 ALQDKASK
-699 GEWKSQDFSSA
+699 GEWKSQNFSSA
-710 GASNTVTYYV
+710 GANNTVTYYV

-737 ILKDENNL
+737 ILKDEKNL

-773 TASQIAQAIAPQSN
+773 TASQIAQAIAPQNS

-824 TPTGQQVRIG
+824 TPTGQEVRIG

-865 DDVSS
+865 DNVSS

-942 IGALVGLFVAKETIS
+942 IGALLGLFIAKETIS

-1040 IGGLTSST
+1040 IGGITSST

-1060 ILSKFR
+1060 MLSKFR

>member
-94 IEYDYNKDMDEAKK
+94 VEYDYNKDMDEAKK
-108 EIEDAISNINFPEN
+108 EIEDAVNNINFPEN
-122 AEKPKIARFSINAI
+122 AEKPKIARFSINAV

-149 LQDLTQKVENDLIP
+149 LENLTKKVEDDLVP
-163 SLQGL
+163 SLEGL

-245 PVTPSA
+245 PVTPGA

-262 PSSGSGNAG
+262 PSNGSGNAG
-271 AQGADQQAGSASQQQ
+271 AQGAEQQAGASQQQ
-286 AAAQQQTGAGAAS
+286 VAQQQTGGGSAS
-299 GQSVEL
+299 SQSVEL

-356 LETFKKDNKGIKV
+356 LEKFKKDNKGIKV

-421 LLIAVLLLNQLDIT
+421 LLIAVLILNQLDIT

-471 PLKGKAL
+471 PLKGKEL
-478 VREATKEMFIP
+478 VKEATKEMFIP

-547 NLYGKA
+547 NLYGTA

-566 GYRRVLNWTLN
+566 GYRRVLNWALN

-626 QAIAET
+626 QAIDET
-632 KKAEDYLMKRDHVNT
+632 KKAEEYLIKRDHVNT

-691 ALQDKTSK
+691 ALQDKVSK

-732 KDVEN
+732 KEVEN
-737 ILKDENNL
+737 ILKDEKNL

-773 TASQIAQAIAPQSN
+773 TASQIAQAIAPQNS

-802 VKLQTEKDEYKSK
+802 VNLQTEKDEYKSK

-824 TPTGQQVRIG
+824 TPTGQEVRIG
-834 DVVKVKDGTTANTVT
+834 DVVKVKDGSTANTVT

-942 IGALVGLFVAKETIS
+942 IGALVGLFLAKETIS

-996 LEAGTTRLR
+996 LEAGTIRVR

-1040 IGGLTSST
+1040 IGGLASST

-1060 ILSKFR
+1060 VLSKFK
-1066 RKKKYA
+1066 RKKKYV
-1072 EEE
+1072 EED

>member
-94 IEYDYNKDMDEAKK
+94 VEYDYNKDMDEAKK
-108 EIEDAISNINFPEN
+108 EIEDAVNNINFPEN
-122 AEKPKIARFSINAI
+122 AEKPKIARFSINAV

-149 LQDLTQKVENDLIP
+149 LENLTKKVEGDLVP
-163 SLQGL
+163 SLEGL

-251 SGGAGSAGAGA
+251 SSGAGA
-262 PSSGSGNAG
+262 PSSGAENPG
-271 AQGADQQAGSASQQQ
+271 AQGAEQQAGNASQQQ
-286 AAAQQQTGAGAAS
+286 AAAQQQPSGSVAS

-315 IKVVKDAESISR
+315 IKVVKNAESISR

-356 LETFKKDNKGIKV
+356 LEKFKKDNKGIKV

-421 LLIAVLLLNQLDIT
+421 LLIAVLILNQLDIT

-471 PLKGKAL
+471 PLKGKEL
-478 VREATKEMFIP
+478 VKEATKEMFIP

-547 NLYGKA
+547 NLYGTA
-553 KKVKEHKPSKLAS
+553 KKVKEHKPSKLAG

-626 QAIAET
+626 QAIDET
-632 KKAEDYLMKRDHVNT
+632 KKAEEYLIKRDHVNT

-686 DRVVK
+686 DKVVK

-720 YGDKASDIEGTV
+720 YGDKVSDIEGTV

-737 ILKDENNL
+737 ILKDEKNL

-773 TASQIAQAIAPQSN
+773 TASQIAQAIAPQNS

-802 VKLQTEKDEYKSK
+802 VNLQTEKDEYKSK

-824 TPTGQQVRIG
+824 TPTGQEVRIG
-834 DVVKVKDGTTANTVT
+834 DVVKVRNGTTANTVT

-942 IGALVGLFVAKETIS
+942 IGALVGLFLAKETIS

-996 LEAGTTRLR
+996 LEAGTIRVR

-1040 IGGLTSST
+1040 IGGLASST

-1060 ILSKFR
+1060 VLSKFK
-1066 RKKKYA
+1066 RKKKYV
-1072 EEE
+1072 EED

>member
-68 IEKSIQNLNGVN
+68 IEKSIQNLNGVS

-94 IEYDYNKDMDEAKK
+94 IEYDYSKDMDEAKK
-108 EIEDAISNINFPEN
+108 EIEDAISNIDFPEN

-149 LQDLTQKVENDLIP
+149 LQDLTQKVENDLVP

-181 KEVEFSFKQKKLK
+181 KEVEFSFKEKKLK

-251 SGGAGSAGAGA
+251 GGGAGSDGAGA
-262 PSSGSGNAG
+262 PSSSAG
-271 AQGADQQAGSASQQQ
+271 AQGAEQQAGSASQQQ
-286 AAAQQQTGAGAAS
+286 AAAQQQTGAAS
-299 GQSVEL
+299 SQSVEL

-315 IKVVKDAESISR
+315 IKVVKEAESISR

-344 NTVSVAEAVTKE
+344 NTVSVAEEVTKE
-356 LETFKKDNKGIKV
+356 LEKFKKDNKGIKV

-397 IIIIMLFLRDI
+397 IIIILLFLRDI

-519 LTIVFALMASL
+519 LTIVFALLASL

-540 AHSLFKK
+540 AHTLFKK
-547 NLYGKA
+547 NLYGTA
-553 KKVKEHKPSKLAS
+553 KKVKEHKPSKLAG

-626 QAIAET
+626 QAIDET
-632 KKAEDYLMKRDHVNT
+632 KKAEEYLMKRDHVNT
-647 VQYSLGSSNALTA
+647 VQYSLGSSNAMTA

-691 ALQDKTSK
+691 ALQDKASK

-737 ILKDENNL
+737 ILKDEKNL

-773 TASQIAQAIAPQSN
+773 TASQIAQAIAPQNS

-824 TPTGQQVRIG
+824 TPTGQEVRIG

-895 SADIEESFTQLGLAM
+895 SADIQESFTQLGLAM

-931 FAILFSLPFTI
+931 FAILFSLPFTV
-942 IGALVGLFVAKETIS
+942 IGALAGLFIAKETIS

-981 VIHKEKEGLSTREAL
+981 VIHKEQEGLSTREAL

-1060 ILSKFR
+1060 MLSKFR

>member
-68 IEKSIQNLNGVN
+68 IEKSIQNLNGVS

-94 IEYDYNKDMDEAKK
+94 IEYDYSKDMDEAKK
-108 EIEDAISNINFPEN
+108 EIEDAISNIDFPEN

-149 LQDLTQKVENDLIP
+149 LQDLTQKVENDLVP

-181 KEVEFSFKQKKLK
+181 KEVEFSFKEKKLK

-251 SGGAGSAGAGA
+251 GGGAGSAGAGS
-262 PSSGSGNAG
+262 PSSSAG
-271 AQGADQQAGSASQQQ
+271 AQGVEQQAGSASQQQ
-286 AAAQQQTGAGAAS
+286 AAAQQQTGAAS
-299 GQSVEL
+299 SQSVEL

-315 IKVVKDAESISR
+315 IKVVKEAESISR

-344 NTVSVAEAVTKE
+344 NTVSVAEEVTKE
-356 LETFKKDNKGIKV
+356 LEKFKKDNKGIKV

-397 IIIIMLFLRDI
+397 IIIILLFLRDI

-519 LTIVFALMASL
+519 LTIVFALLASL

-540 AHSLFKK
+540 AHTLFKK
-547 NLYGKA
+547 NLYGTA
-553 KKVKEHKPSKLAS
+553 KKVKEHKPSKLAG

-626 QAIAET
+626 QAIDET
-632 KKAEDYLMKRDHVNT
+632 KKAEEYLMKRDHVNT
-647 VQYSLGSSNALTA
+647 VQYSLGSSNAMTA

-691 ALQDKTSK
+691 ALQDKASK

-737 ILKDENNL
+737 ILKDEKNL

-773 TASQIAQAIAPQSN
+773 TASQIAQAIAPQNS

-824 TPTGQQVRIG
+824 TPTGQEVRIG

-895 SADIEESFTQLGLAM
+895 SADIQESFTQLGLAM

-931 FAILFSLPFTI
+931 FAILFSLPFTV
-942 IGALVGLFVAKETIS
+942 IGALAGLFIAKETIS

-981 VIHKEKEGLSTREAL
+981 VIHKEQEGLSTREAL
-996 LEAGTTRLR
+996 LEAGATRLR

-1060 ILSKFR
+1060 MLSKFK

>member
-27 LYAGLNMKQE
+27 LYAGLSMKQE

-108 EIEDAISNINFPEN
+108 EIEDAISNIDFPEN

-149 LQDLTQKVENDLIP
+149 LQDLTQKVENDLVP

-168 DGVSSVEASGQQI
+168 DGVSSVETSGQQI

-251 SGGAGSAGAGA
+251 GGGAGSAGAGA
-262 PSSGSGNAG
+262 PSSSAG
-271 AQGADQQAGSASQQQ
+271 AQGAEQQAGSASQQQ
-286 AAAQQQTGAGAAS
+286 AAAQQQTGAAS
-299 GQSVEL
+299 SQSVEL

-315 IKVVKDAESISR
+315 IKVVKEAESISR

-337 IVKGSDA
+337 IVKGSEA
-344 NTVSVAEAVTKE
+344 NTVSVAEEVTKE
-356 LETFKKDNKGIKV
+356 LEKFKKDNKGIKV

-519 LTIVFALMASL
+519 LTIVFALLASL

-540 AHSLFKK
+540 AHTLFKK
-547 NLYGKA
+547 NLYGTA
-553 KKVKEHKPSKLAS
+553 KKVKEHKPSKLAG

-626 QAIAET
+626 QAIDET
-632 KKAEDYLMKRDHVNT
+632 KKAEEYLMKRDHVKT
-647 VQYSLGSSNALTA
+647 VQYSLGSSNAMTA

-665 SNGALFFVQYDE
+665 SNGALFFVQYDD

-691 ALQDKTSK
+691 ALQDKASK
-699 GEWKSQDFSSA
+699 GEWKSQNFSSA
-710 GASNTVTYYV
+710 GANNTVTYYV

-737 ILKDENNL
+737 ILKDEKNL

-773 TASQIAQAIAPQSN
+773 TASQIAQAIAPQNS

-824 TPTGQQVRIG
+824 TPTGQEVRIG

-865 DDVSS
+865 DNVSS

-942 IGALVGLFVAKETIS
+942 IGALLGLFIAKETIS

-1040 IGGLTSST
+1040 IGGITSST

-1060 ILSKFR
+1060 MLSKFR

>member
-94 IEYDYNKDMDEAKK
+94 VEYDYNKDMDEAKK
-108 EIEDAISNINFPEN
+108 EIEDAVNNINFPEN
-122 AEKPKIARFSINAI
+122 AEKPKIARFSINAV

-149 LQDLTQKVENDLIP
+149 LENLTKKVEDDLVP
-163 SLQGL
+163 SLEGL

-181 KEVEFSFKQKKLK
+181 KEVEFSFKEKKLK

-245 PVTPSA
+245 PVTPGA

-262 PSSGSGNAG
+262 PSNGSGNAG
-271 AQGADQQAGSASQQQ
+271 AQGAEQQAGASQQQ
-286 AAAQQQTGAGAAS
+286 AVAQQQTGGGSAS
-299 GQSVEL
+299 SQSVEL

-356 LETFKKDNKGIKV
+356 LEKFKKDNKGIKV

-421 LLIAVLLLNQLDIT
+421 LLIAVLILNQLDIT

-471 PLKGKAL
+471 PLKGKEL
-478 VREATKEMFIP
+478 VKEATKEMFIP

-547 NLYGKA
+547 NLYGTA

-566 GYRRVLNWTLN
+566 GYRRVLNWALN

-626 QAIAET
+626 QAIDET
-632 KKAEDYLMKRDHVNT
+632 KKAEEYLIKRDHVNT

-691 ALQDKTSK
+691 ALQDKVSK

-732 KDVEN
+732 KEVEN
-737 ILKDENNL
+737 ILKDEKNL

-773 TASQIAQAIAPQSN
+773 TASQIAQAIAPQNS

-802 VKLQTEKDEYKSK
+802 VNLQTEKDEYKSK

-824 TPTGQQVRIG
+824 TPTGQEVRIG
-834 DVVKVKDGTTANTVT
+834 DVVKVKDGSTANTVT

-942 IGALVGLFVAKETIS
+942 IGALVGLFLAKETIS

-996 LEAGTTRLR
+996 LEAGTIRVR

-1040 IGGLTSST
+1040 IGGLASST

-1060 ILSKFR
+1060 VLSKFK
-1066 RKKKYA
+1066 RKKKYV
-1072 EEE
+1072 EED

>member
-80 VVTSNSFENASSIQ
+80 VITSNSFENASSIQ
-94 IEYDYNKDMDEAKK
+94 VEYDYNKDMDEAKK
-108 EIEDAISNINFPEN
+108 EIEDAVNNINFPEN
-122 AEKPKIARFSINAI
+122 AEKPKIARFSINAV

-149 LQDLTQKVENDLIP
+149 LENLTKKVEGDLVP
-163 SLQGL
+163 SLEGL

-251 SGGAGSAGAGA
+251 SSGAGA
-262 PSSGSGNAG
+262 PSSGAENPG
-271 AQGADQQAGSASQQQ
+271 AQGAEQQAGNASQQQ
-286 AAAQQQTGAGAAS
+286 AAAQQQPSGSAAS

-315 IKVVKDAESISR
+315 IKVVKNAESISR

-356 LETFKKDNKGIKV
+356 LEKFKKDNKGIKV

-421 LLIAVLLLNQLDIT
+421 LLIAVLILNQLDIT

-471 PLKGKAL
+471 PLKGKEL
-478 VREATKEMFIP
+478 VKEATKEMFIP

-547 NLYGKA
+547 NLYGTA
-553 KKVKEHKPSKLAS
+553 KKVKEHKPSKLAG

-626 QAIAET
+626 QAIDET
-632 KKAEDYLMKRDHVNT
+632 KKAEEYLIKRDHVNT

-686 DRVVK
+686 DKVVK

-720 YGDKASDIEGTV
+720 YGDKVSDIEGTV

-737 ILKDENNL
+737 ILKDEKNL

-773 TASQIAQAIAPQSN
+773 TASQIAQAIAPQNS

-802 VKLQTEKDEYKSK
+802 VNLQTEKDEYKSK

-824 TPTGQQVRIG
+824 TPTGQEVRIG
-834 DVVKVKDGTTANTVT
+834 DVVKVRNGTTANTVT

-942 IGALVGLFVAKETIS
+942 IGALVGLFLAKETIS

-996 LEAGTTRLR
+996 LEAGTIRVR

-1040 IGGLTSST
+1040 IGGLASST

-1060 ILSKFR
+1060 VLSKFK
-1066 RKKKYA
+1066 RKKKYV
-1072 EEE
+1072 EED

>member
-68 IEKSIQNLNGVN
+68 IEKSIQNLNGIK

-122 AEKPKIARFSINAI
+122 AEQPKIARFSINAI

-149 LQDLTQKVENDLIP
+149 LEDLTQKVEDDLVP
-163 SLQGL
+163 SLEGL

-220 FGNKQKSVVVD
+220 FGSKQKSVVVD

-245 PVTPSA
+245 PVTSSA
-251 SGGAGSAGAGA
+251 TAGAGA
-262 PSSGSGNAG
+262 SSSSSGNADT
-271 AQGADQQAGSASQQQ
+271 QGAEQQAGSASQQQ
-286 AAAQQQTGAGAAS
+286 TGLGAAS
-299 GQSVEL
+299 SQSVEL

-315 IKVVKDAESISR
+315 IKVVKEAESISR

-344 NTVSVAEAVTKE
+344 NTVSVAEEVTKE
-356 LETFKKDNKGIKV
+356 LEKFKKDNKGIKV

-397 IIIIMLFLRDI
+397 IIIILLFLRDI

-421 LLIAVLLLNQLDIT
+421 LLIAVLILNQLDIT

-466 ALKDE
+466 ALKNE

-519 LTIVFALMASL
+519 LTIVFALLASL

-553 KKVKEHKPSKLAS
+553 KKVKEHKPSRLAG
-566 GYRRVLNWTLN
+566 GYRRILNWTLN

-626 QAIAET
+626 QAIDET
-632 KKAEDYLMKRDHVNT
+632 KKAEEYLMKRDHVNT

-665 SNGALFFVQYDE
+665 SNGALFFVQYDD

-720 YGDKASDIEGTV
+720 YGDKVSDIEGTV

-737 ILKDENNL
+737 ILKDEKNL

-773 TASQIAQAIAPQSN
+773 TASQIAQAIAPQSS

-824 TPTGQQVRIG
+824 TPTGQEVRIG
-834 DVVKVKDGTTANTVT
+834 DVVEVKDGTTANTVT

-865 DDVSS
+865 DDVSK

-895 SADIEESFTQLGLAM
+895 SADIQESFTQLGLAM

-981 VIHKEKEGLSTREAL
+981 VIHKEQEGLSTREAL

>member
-27 LYAGLNMKQE
+27 LYAGLSMKQE

-108 EIEDAISNINFPEN
+108 EIEDAISNIDFPEN

-149 LQDLTQKVENDLIP
+149 LQDLTQKVENDLVP

-168 DGVSSVEASGQQI
+168 DGVSSVETSGQQI

-194 EYGLDEETVQN
+194 EYGLDEDTVQN

-251 SGGAGSAGAGA
+251 GGGAGSAGAGA
-262 PSSGSGNAG
+262 PSSSAG
-271 AQGADQQAGSASQQQ
+271 AQGAEQQAGSASQQQ
-286 AAAQQQTGAGAAS
+286 AAAQQQTGAAS
-299 GQSVEL
+299 SQSVEL

-337 IVKGSDA
+337 IVKGSEA
-344 NTVSVAEAVTKE
+344 NTVSVAEEVTKE
-356 LETFKKDNKGIKV
+356 LEKFKKDNKGIKV

-519 LTIVFALMASL
+519 LTIVFALLASL

-540 AHSLFKK
+540 AHTLFKK
-547 NLYGKA
+547 NLYGTA
-553 KKVKEHKPSKLAS
+553 KKVKEHKPSKLAG

-626 QAIAET
+626 QAIDET
-632 KKAEDYLMKRDHVNT
+632 KKAEEYLMKRDHVKT
-647 VQYSLGSSNALTA
+647 VQYSLGSSNAMTA

-665 SNGALFFVQYDE
+665 SNGALFFVQYDD

-691 ALQDKTSK
+691 ALQDKASK
-699 GEWKSQDFSSA
+699 GEWKSQNFSSA
-710 GASNTVTYYV
+710 GANNTVTYYV

-737 ILKDENNL
+737 ILKDEKNL

-773 TASQIAQAIAPQSN
+773 TASQIAQAIAPQNS

-824 TPTGQQVRIG
+824 TPTGQEVRIG

-865 DDVSS
+865 DNVSS

-942 IGALVGLFVAKETIS
+942 IGALLGLFIAKETIS

-1040 IGGLTSST
+1040 IGGITSST

-1060 ILSKFR
+1060 MLSKFR

>member
-68 IEKSIQNLNGVN
+68 IEKSIQNLNGVS

-94 IEYDYNKDMDEAKK
+94 IEYDYSKDMDEAKK
-108 EIEDAISNINFPEN
+108 EIEDAISNIDFPEN

-149 LQDLTQKVENDLIP
+149 LQDLTQKVENDLVP

-181 KEVEFSFKQKKLK
+181 KEVEFSFKEKKLK

-251 SGGAGSAGAGA
+251 GGGAGSAGAGS
-262 PSSGSGNAG
+262 PSSSAG
-271 AQGADQQAGSASQQQ
+271 AQGAEQQAGSASQQQ
-286 AAAQQQTGAGAAS
+286 AAAQQQTGAAS
-299 GQSVEL
+299 SQSVEL

-315 IKVVKDAESISR
+315 IKVVKEAESISR

-344 NTVSVAEAVTKE
+344 NTVSVAEEVTKE
-356 LETFKKDNKGIKV
+356 LEKFKKDNKGIKV

-397 IIIIMLFLRDI
+397 IIIILLFLRDI

-519 LTIVFALMASL
+519 LTIVFALLASL

-540 AHSLFKK
+540 AHTLFKK
-547 NLYGKA
+547 NLYGTA
-553 KKVKEHKPSKLAS
+553 KKVKEHKPSKLAG

-626 QAIAET
+626 QAIDET
-632 KKAEDYLMKRDHVNT
+632 KKAEEYLMKRDHVNT
-647 VQYSLGSSNALTA
+647 VQYSLGSSNAMTA

-691 ALQDKTSK
+691 ALQDKASK

-737 ILKDENNL
+737 ILKDEKNL

-773 TASQIAQAIAPQSN
+773 TASQIAQAIAPQNS

-824 TPTGQQVRIG
+824 TPTGQEVRIG
-834 DVVKVKDGTTANTVT
+834 AVVKVKDGTTANTVT

-895 SADIEESFTQLGLAM
+895 SADIQESFTQLGLAM

-931 FAILFSLPFTI
+931 FAILFSLPFTV
-942 IGALVGLFVAKETIS
+942 IGALAGLFIAKETIS

-981 VIHKEKEGLSTREAL
+981 VIHKEQEGLSTREAL
-996 LEAGTTRLR
+996 LEAGATRLR

-1060 ILSKFR
+1060 MLSKFK
-1066 RKKKYA
+1066 RKNKYA

>member
-68 IEKSIQNLNGVN
+68 IEKSIQNLNGIK

-122 AEKPKIARFSINAI
+122 AEQPKIARFSINAI

-149 LQDLTQKVENDLIP
+149 LEDLTQKVEDDLVP
-163 SLQGL
+163 SLEGL

-220 FGNKQKSVVVD
+220 FGSKQKSVVVD

-245 PVTPSA
+245 PVTSSA
-251 SGGAGSAGAGA
+251 TAGDG
-262 PSSGSGNAG
+262 SSSSSSGNADV
-271 AQGADQQAGSASQQQ
+271 QGAEQQAGSASQQQ
-286 AAAQQQTGAGAAS
+286 TGLGAAS
-299 GQSVEL
+299 SQSVEL

-315 IKVVKDAESISR
+315 IKVVKEAESISR

-344 NTVSVAEAVTKE
+344 NTVSVAEEVTKE
-356 LETFKKDNKGIKV
+356 LEKFKKDNKGIKV

-397 IIIIMLFLRDI
+397 IIIILLFLRDI

-466 ALKDE
+466 ALKNE

-519 LTIVFALMASL
+519 LTIVFALLASL

-553 KKVKEHKPSKLAS
+553 KKVKEHKPSRLAG
-566 GYRRVLNWTLN
+566 GYRRILNWTLN

-626 QAIAET
+626 QAIDET
-632 KKAEDYLMKRDHVNT
+632 KKAEEYLMKRDHVNT

-665 SNGALFFVQYDE
+665 SNGALFFVQYDD

-720 YGDKASDIEGTV
+720 YGDKVSDIEGTV

-737 ILKDENNL
+737 ILKDEKNL

-773 TASQIAQAIAPQSN
+773 TASQIAQAIAPQSS

-824 TPTGQQVRIG
+824 TPTGQEVRIG
-834 DVVKVKDGTTANTVT
+834 DVVEVKDGTTANTVT

-865 DDVSS
+865 DDVSK

-880 KLDLKSGVTIDTGGV
+880 KLDLKSDVTIDTGGV
-895 SADIEESFTQLGLAM
+895 SADIQESFTQLGLAM

>member
-60 VSDKVTDP
+60 VSDKVTNP

-136 PILALSVSGDKES
+136 PILAISVSGDKES
-149 LQDLTQKVENDLIP
+149 LEDLTQKVENDLVP
-163 SLQGL
+163 SIEGL

-262 PSSGSGNAG
+262 PSSGAENPG
-271 AQGADQQAGSASQQQ
+271 AQGSEQQAGNASQQQ
-286 AAAQQQTGAGAAS
+286 EAAQQQPGGGAAS
-299 GQSVEL
+299 AQSVEL
-305 PTIKLSEIAD
+305 PTIKLSDIAD
-315 IKVVKDAESISR
+315 IKVVKEAESISR

-344 NTVSVAEAVTKE
+344 NTVSVAEEVTKE
-356 LETFKKDNKGIKV
+356 LEKFKKDNKGIKV

-519 LTIVFALMASL
+519 LTIVFALLASL

-547 NLYGKA
+547 NLYGTA
-553 KKVKEHKPSKLAS
+553 KKVKEHKPSKLAG

-602 SFLPQEAEK
+602 SFLPQQAEK

-626 QAIAET
+626 QAIDET
-632 KKAEDYLMKRDHVNT
+632 KKAEEYLIKRDHVNT
-647 VQYSLGSSNALTA
+647 VQYSLGSSNPMTA

-665 SNGALFFVQYDE
+665 SNGALFFVQYDD

-686 DRVVK
+686 DKVTK

-720 YGDKASDIEGTV
+720 YGDKVSDIEGTV

-737 ILKDENNL
+737 ILKDEKNL

-773 TASQIAQAIAPQSN
+773 TASQIAQAIAPQNS

-824 TPTGQQVRIG
+824 TPTGQEVRIG

-865 DDVSS
+865 DNVSS

-880 KLDLKSGVTIDTGGV
+880 KLDVKSGVTIDTGGV

-931 FAILFSLPFTI
+931 FAILFSLPFTV
-942 IGALVGLFVAKETIS
+942 IGALVGLFIAKETIS

-969 IVVTNAIVLIDR
+969 IVVTNAIVFIDR
-981 VIHKEKEGLSTREAL
+981 VIHKENEGLSTREAL